1 MHLNVKSIVFTAVM
15 GAIGNVLSGLS
26 IYSAPLIP
34 SIPLGAVSI
43 SLALDLSHLSTFIA
57 ALIGG
62 SSVGAA
68 TGFVG
73 GAIAAYQFGFSQGNV
88 ITGFG
93 LPIGKAI
100 TGATAGFLISKL
112 GFFKNERKP
121 LLFIPITLL
130 AYVPE
135 AIYTAVLF
143 IVVFPAVYGLP
154 LFVVYLITTQILI
167 KASVEMV
174 AIGIIGVALL
184 SNRGFNSFAKGF
196 SFQ

>member
-1 MHLNVKSIVFTAVM
+1 
-15 GAIGNVLSGLS
+15 
-26 IYSAPLIP
+26 
-34 SIPLGAVSI
+34 
-43 SLALDLSHLSTFIA
+43 LSTFIG

-73 GAIAAYQFGFSQGNV
+73 GAIAAYQFGFSQGNM

-112 GFFKNERKP
+112 GFLKKDRMT
-121 LLFIPITLL
+121 LLFIPTALL

-135 AIYTAVLF
+135 AIYTAFLF
-143 IVVFPAVYGLP
+143 IIVFPAVYGFP
-154 LFVVYLITTQILI
+154 LSIVYLITTQILI

-174 AIGIIGVALL
+174 AIGIIGAGLL
-184 SNRGFNSFAKGF
+184 SNRGFNGFAKGF
-196 SFQ
+196 SSQ